1 MSDKA
6 EESAKLN
13 LPNCWRDGVAW
24 VQVGG
29 DRPLNHGH
37 RPSRAPLAWA
47 LHTVG
52 TQHLDG
58 SNDHLKERVREQ
70 MKGMVVTTMLWAPL
84 NVKPVRFT

>member
-1 MSDKA
+1 M
-6 EESAKLN
+6 
-13 LPNCWRDGVAW
+13 GVA
-24 VQVGG
+24 
-29 DRPLNHGH
+29 RPVNHGR

-70 MKGMVVTTMLWAPL
+70 MKGMVVMTMLWAPL